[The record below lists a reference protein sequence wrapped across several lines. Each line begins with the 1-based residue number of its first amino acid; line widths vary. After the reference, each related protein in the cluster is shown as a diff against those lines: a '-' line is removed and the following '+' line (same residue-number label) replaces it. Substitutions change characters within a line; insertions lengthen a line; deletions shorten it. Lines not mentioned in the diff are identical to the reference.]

1 MDKLFSKYFF
11 RQMGHQ
17 FRCYEFQ
24 GQVNIRFNT
33 SVQVFFPKLWTY
45 YCHDFPLQDCSHVSK
60 TREEFYSV
68 RCTVAD
74 MKSLYV
80 RLLFSVVIV
89 LVIQSHAQTESQVE
103 ASWKL
108 GSTCD
113 SVWPGLVCTCVDL
126 RWLALTLVD
135 IKFARKS
142 KQVFSLFGHPTGVN
156 TSWVTSINLL
166 LANEIEDSRLE
177 IYFFV
182 TSVYLRGNLRVRLA
196 TRPKSL
202 RKFNLRPLATTC
214 RFVWPGLY
222 SFGQVRATMLRSG
235 MLTSWILNT
244 RHVATHHNRVAK
256 RAQHVAPNNVVAFKF
271 CDRLAG
277 ACKCW
282 ANNVGICCI
291 EVLLSFGRGLT

>member
-1 MDKLFSKYFF
+1 MASLSSYEIKVWKKCRLDQHVYHLTVVCHLKHGSMLRAFGHPVATCCLLSPG
-11 RQMGHQ
+11 QM
-17 FRCYEFQ
+17 
-24 GQVNIRFNT
+24 
-33 SVQVFFPKLWTY
+33 
-45 YCHDFPLQDCSHVSK
+45 
-60 TREEFYSV
+60 
-68 RCTVAD
+68 
-74 MKSLYV
+74 
-80 RLLFSVVIV
+80 
-89 LVIQSHAQTESQVE
+89 ESQVD
-103 ASWKL
+103 ARCKL
-108 GSTCD
+108 GFTCD
-113 SVWPGLVCTCVDL
+113 SIWPGLVCTCVDL

-282 ANNVGICCI
+282 ANNVGICCA
-291 EVLLSFGRGLT
+291 EMLRSFDRGLTVEIKLWKVINEQYCK